1 MNSYDR
7 IMPELFRIVG
17 GALRL
22 DVKRVRNYT
31 DHLADKLEKEGDH
44 RTARRLRQLLAE
56 TDRTLRPAGTSALA
70 IPVDTESR
78 FPLVER
84 AQSLGQPVI
93 LSSTAWEVIREF
105 ISVAKSHAILEAE
118 GVNSPLSL
126 MLYGPPGCGKTLLAN
141 HIAQD
146 LDLEMFTAR
155 LDGLISS
162 YLGSTSKNI
171 RALFQFASERPCV
184 LFLDEFD
191 AIAKLRGDTLEL
203 GELKRVVNSFLQNL
217 DGLEPHTVVIAATN
231 HQELLDRAV
240 WRRFAYRLE
249 LPYPSRDDRRQMW
262 STFLGDLHAPSRDL
276 AVLADLSDGFSGSDI
291 REAALRLR
299 RQEIALAKPARLQD
313 AFRALRQL
321 APGDPNSYRFLS
333 ALSGSDPSKIAS
345 VLRARDPELYSFRM
359 IARLLG
365 CFQDHRIPH
374 HRPHRTRRWL
384 IQCHRN
390 VYPSRWCFPIKGSAE
405 A

>member
-1 MNSYDR
+1 MDSHDR
-7 IMPELFRIVG
+7 FMPELFRIVG

-44 RTARRLRQLLAE
+44 RTATRLRQLLAE
-56 TDRTLRPAGTSALA
+56 TDRTLRPAGTTAQAL
-70 IPVDTESR
+70 PVDTESR
-78 FPLVER
+78 FPLLER
-84 AQSLGQPVI
+84 ASSPDQPVI
-93 LSSTAWEVIREF
+93 LSPTAWEVVREF

-126 MLYGPPGCGKTLLAN
+126 MLHGPPGCGKTLLAH

-191 AIAKLRGDTLEL
+191 GIAKLRGDTLEL

-217 DGLEPHTVVIAATN
+217 DGLEPHTVIIAATN

-249 LPYPSRDDRRQMW
+249 LPYPSRNERREMW
-262 STFLGDLHAPSRDL
+262 STFLGDLGAPTRDL
-276 AVLADLSDGFSGSDI
+276 TVLADLSEGFSGSDI
-291 REAALRLR
+291 HEAALRLR
-299 RQEIALAKPARLQD
+299 RQEIALAKPARFRD

-321 APGDPNSYRFLS
+321 AVGDPNSRSFLS
-333 ALSGSDPSKIAS
+333 GLSDLGLSELAS
-345 VLRARDPELYSFRM
+345 VLRARNPELYSFQT

-365 CFQDHRIPH
+365 VSKATAFRLTDREEEDD
-374 HRPHRTRRWL
+374 
-384 IQCHRN
+384 
-390 VYPSRWCFPIKGSAE
+390 G
-405 A
+405 

>member
-1 MNSYDR
+1 MNRHDR
-7 IMPELFRIVG
+7 FMPELFRIVG

-22 DVKRVRNYT
+22 DVHRVRNYT
-31 DHLADKLEKEGDH
+31 NHLADKLEKEGDH
-44 RTARRLRQLLAE
+44 RTASRLRQLLAE
-56 TDRTLRPAGTSALA
+56 TDRTLRPAATQPLAL
-70 IPVDTESR
+70 PVDSESR
-78 FPLVER
+78 FPLLER
-84 AQSLGQPVI
+84 ASPLGQPVI
-93 LSSTAWEVIREF
+93 LSSTAWEVVHEF

-118 GVNSPLSL
+118 GVSSPLSL
-126 MLYGPPGCGKTLLAN
+126 MLHGPPGCGKTLLAN

-217 DGLEPHTVVIAATN
+217 DGLEPHTVIIAATN

-249 LPYPSRDDRRQMW
+249 LPYPSLNERRKMW
-262 STFLGDLHAPSRDL
+262 SAFLGDLRAPIPDL
-276 AVLADLSDGFSGSDI
+276 AVLADLSDGLSGSDI

-299 RQEIALAKPARLQD
+299 RQEIALGKSARLQD
-313 AFRALRQL
+313 ALRALRQL
-321 APGDPNSYRFLS
+321 ATGDPNSSGFLS
-333 ALSGSDPSKIAS
+333 GLSGAGLDVIAS
-345 VLRARDPELYSFRM
+345 VLRARNPDLYSFQV

-365 CFQDHRIPH
+365 VSKTTAYRMADREEQVD
-374 HRPHRTRRWL
+374 
-384 IQCHRN
+384 
-390 VYPSRWCFPIKGSAE
+390 G
-405 A
+405 

>member
-1 MNSYDR
+1 MISHDR
-7 IMPELFRIVG
+7 FIPELFRIVG

-22 DVKRVRNYT
+22 DVTRVRNYT
-31 DHLADKLEKEGDH
+31 NHLADKLEREGDH
-44 RTARRLRQLLAE
+44 RTAGRLRRLLAE

-70 IPVDTESR
+70 VPVDSESR
-78 FPLVER
+78 FPLLER
-84 AQSLGQPVI
+84 ASSLDHPVI
-93 LSSTAWEVIREF
+93 LSPTGWEVVHEF

-118 GVNSPLSL
+118 GVDSPLSL
-126 MLYGPPGCGKTLLAN
+126 MLHGPPGCGKTLLAN
-141 HIAQD
+141 HIARD
-146 LDLEMFTAR
+146 LDLQMFTAR

-217 DGLEPHTVVIAATN
+217 DALEPHTVIIAATN

-249 LPYPSRDDRRQMW
+249 LPYPSPKERQEMW
-262 STFLGDLHAPSRDL
+262 STFLGDLRHSIRDF

-291 REAALRLR
+291 REASLRLR

-321 APGDPNSYRFLS
+321 AVGDPNSSGFLS
-333 ALSGSDPSKIAS
+333 HLSGVDIRMLATL
-345 VLRARDPELYSFRM
+345 LRARNPNLYSYGM

-365 CFQDHRIPH
+365 VSKATAFRMTAREEEDD
-374 HRPHRTRRWL
+374 
-384 IQCHRN
+384 
-390 VYPSRWCFPIKGSAE
+390 G
-405 A
+405 

>member
-1 MNSYDR
+1 MTSDIR
-7 IMPELFRIVG
+7 FMPELFRIVG

-31 DHLADKLEKEGDH
+31 NHLADKLEKQGDH
-44 RTARRLRQLLAE
+44 RTASRLRQLLDE

-70 IPVDTESR
+70 VPVDAESR

-84 AQSLGQPVI
+84 ASSLGHPVI
-93 LSSTAWEVIREF
+93 LSPVAWEVVREF
-105 ISVAKSHAILEAE
+105 TSVAKSHAILEAE

-126 MLYGPPGCGKTLLAN
+126 LLHGPPGCGKTILAN

-146 LDLEMFTAR
+146 LDLEIFTAR

-217 DGLEPHTVVIAATN
+217 DWIEPHTVIIAATN

-249 LPYPSRDDRRQMW
+249 LPYPSRNERQEMW
-262 STFLGDLHAPSRDL
+262 STFLRGLGAPIRDL

-299 RQEIALAKPARLQD
+299 RQEIALARPARLQD
-313 AFRALRQL
+313 ALRALRQL
-321 APGDPNSYRFLS
+321 AVGDPNSRGFLS
-333 ALSGSDPSKIAS
+333 GLSKLSPAELAS
-345 VLRARDPELYSFRM
+345 VLRTRNPGLYSFQM

-365 CFQDHRIPH
+365 VSKTTAFRLTDRE
-374 HRPHRTRRWL
+374 
-384 IQCHRN
+384 
-390 VYPSRWCFPIKGSAE
+390 GGDG
-405 A
+405 

>member
-7 IMPELFRIVG
+7 FMPELFRIVG

-31 DHLADKLEKEGDH
+31 SHLAEKLDKEGDH
-44 RTARRLRQLLAE
+44 QTARRLRQLLAE
-56 TDRTLRPAGTSALA
+56 TDRTLRPAGTQTLAL
-70 IPVDTESR
+70 PVDAESR
-78 FPLVER
+78 FPLLER
-84 AQSLGQPVI
+84 TPSLGQPVI
-93 LSSTAWEVIREF
+93 LGPRAWEVIREF
-105 ISVAKSHAILEAE
+105 ISVAKSHAQLEAE
-118 GVNSPLSL
+118 GVSSPLSL
-126 MLYGPPGCGKTLLAN
+126 MLRGPPGCGKTVLAN
-141 HIAQD
+141 HIARE

-191 AIAKLRGDTLEL
+191 AIAKLRGDTFEL
-203 GELKRVVNSFLQNL
+203 GELKRVVNTFLQNL

-249 LPYPSRDDRRQMW
+249 LPYPSLNERRQMW
-262 STFLGDLHAPSRDL
+262 STFLENIPATKRDL

-299 RQEIALAKPARLQD
+299 RQEIASATTAGLQD
-313 AFRALRQL
+313 AFRALSQL
-321 APGDPNSYRFLS
+321 APGDPHSSRFLS
-333 ALSGSDPSKIAS
+333 ALSDSSLEMIAY
-345 VLRARDPELYSFRM
+345 VLRARDPKLYSFEI

-365 CFQDHRIPH
+365 VSKATAFRMTGRGEEDD
-374 HRPHRTRRWL
+374 
-384 IQCHRN
+384 
-390 VYPSRWCFPIKGSAE
+390 G
-405 A
+405 

>member
-1 MNSYDR
+1 
-7 IMPELFRIVG
+7 MPELFRIVG

-22 DVKRVRNYT
+22 DVHRVRNYT
-31 DHLADKLEKEGDH
+31 NHLADKLEKEGDH
-44 RTARRLRQLLAE
+44 RTASRLRQLLAE
-56 TDRTLRPAGTSALA
+56 TDRTLRPAATQTLAL
-70 IPVDTESR
+70 PVDSESR
-78 FPLVER
+78 FPLLER
-84 AQSLGQPVI
+84 ASPLEHPVI
-93 LSSTAWEVIREF
+93 LSPTAWEVVHEF

-126 MLYGPPGCGKTLLAN
+126 MLHGPPGCGKTLLAN

-191 AIAKLRGDTLEL
+191 AIAKLCGDTLEL

-217 DGLEPHTVVIAATN
+217 DGLEPHTVIIAATN

-249 LPYPSRDDRRQMW
+249 LPFPSQDERQQMW
-262 STFLGDLHAPSRDL
+262 SAFLDDLRAPIPDL
-276 AVLADLSDGFSGSDI
+276 TVLADLSDGLSGSDI

-299 RQEIALAKPARLQD
+299 RQEIALAKSARLQD

-321 APGDPNSYRFLS
+321 ATGDPNSSGFLS
-333 ALSGSDPSKIAS
+333 GLSSAGLDVIAS
-345 VLRARDPELYSFRM
+345 VLRTRNPDLYSFQV

-365 CFQDHRIPH
+365 VSKTTAYRLADREEQVD
-374 HRPHRTRRWL
+374 
-384 IQCHRN
+384 
-390 VYPSRWCFPIKGSAE
+390 G
-405 A
+405 

>member
-7 IMPELFRIVG
+7 FIPELFRIVG

-31 DHLADKLEKEGDH
+31 NHLADKLEKEGDH

-70 IPVDTESR
+70 IPVDAESR
-78 FPLVER
+78 FPLLER
-84 AQSLGQPVI
+84 APSLGQPVM
-93 LSSTAWEVIREF
+93 LNPRAWEVIREF
-105 ISVAKSHAILEAE
+105 ISVAKSHALLEAE

-141 HIAQD
+141 HIAQA
-146 LDLEMFTAR
+146 LDLKMFTAR

-171 RALFQFASERPCV
+171 RTLFQFASERPCV

-191 AIAKLRGDTLEL
+191 AIAKLRGDTFEL

-217 DGLEPHTVVIAATN
+217 DGVEPHTVVIAATN

-249 LPYPSRDDRRQMW
+249 LPYPSQNERWQMW
-262 STFLGDLHAPSRDL
+262 STFLDDLPTRRDL

-299 RQEIALAKPARLQD
+299 RQEIASAKKARLQD
-313 AFRALRQL
+313 AFRALHQL
-321 APGDPNSYRFLS
+321 APGDPNSSRFLS
-333 ALSGSDPSKIAS
+333 ALSGSSPSEIAC
-345 VLRARDPELYSFRM
+345 VLRARNPKLYSFQM
-359 IARLLG
+359 IARLVGVSKATAFRMTGRLEEDDG
-365 CFQDHRIPH
+365 
-374 HRPHRTRRWL
+374 
-384 IQCHRN
+384 
-390 VYPSRWCFPIKGSAE
+390 
-405 A
+405 

>member
-1 MNSYDR
+1 
-7 IMPELFRIVG
+7 MPELFRIVG

-31 DHLADKLEKEGDH
+31 NHLADKLEKEGDH
-44 RTARRLRQLLAE
+44 RTADRLRQLLAE
-56 TDRTLRPAGTSALA
+56 TDRTLRSAGAPALA
-70 IPVDTESR
+70 LPVDTESR
-78 FPLVER
+78 FPLLER
-84 AQSLGQPVI
+84 TSSTGQPVI
-93 LSSTAWEVIREF
+93 LSPSAWEIVREF
-105 ISVAKSHAILEAE
+105 VSVAKSHAILEAE

-126 MLYGPPGCGKTLLAN
+126 MLHGPPGCGKTLLAN
-141 HIAQD
+141 RIAQD

-155 LDGLISS
+155 LDGLVSS

-171 RALFQFASERPCV
+171 RTLFQFASERPCV

-217 DGLEPHTVVIAATN
+217 DGLEPHTVIIAATN

-249 LPYPSRDDRRQMW
+249 LPYPSRNERREMW
-262 STFLGDLHAPSRDL
+262 STFLGGLDALIRDV

-291 REAALRLR
+291 HEAALRLR
-299 RQEIALAKPARLQD
+299 RQEVALAKPARFQD

-321 APGDPNSYRFLS
+321 AVGDPNSCGFLS
-333 ALSGSDPSKIAS
+333 NLSDLGPSELAS
-345 VLRARDPELYSFRM
+345 VLRARNPDLYSFRM

-365 CFQDHRIPH
+365 VSKATAFRLTDREEEDD
-374 HRPHRTRRWL
+374 
-384 IQCHRN
+384 
-390 VYPSRWCFPIKGSAE
+390 G
-405 A
+405 

>member
-1 MNSYDR
+1 
-7 IMPELFRIVG
+7 MPELFRIVG

-22 DVKRVRNYT
+22 DVHRVRNYT
-31 DHLADKLEKEGDH
+31 NHLADKLEKEGDH
-44 RTARRLRQLLAE
+44 RTASRLRQLLAE
-56 TDRTLRPAGTSALA
+56 TDRTLRPASTQALA
-70 IPVDTESR
+70 LPVDSESR
-78 FPLVER
+78 FPLLER
-84 AQSLGQPVI
+84 ASPLGHPVI
-93 LSSTAWEVIREF
+93 LSSTAWEVIHEF
-105 ISVAKSHAILEAE
+105 VSVAKSHAILEAE

-217 DGLEPHTVVIAATN
+217 DGLEPHTVIIAATN

-249 LPYPSRDDRRQMW
+249 LPFPSQNERQQMW
-262 STFLGDLHAPSRDL
+262 SAFLDDLRAPITDL
-276 AVLADLSDGFSGSDI
+276 AVLADLSDGLSGSDI

-299 RQEIALAKPARLQD
+299 RQEIALAKSARLQD
-313 AFRALRQL
+313 AFWALRQL
-321 APGDPNSYRFLS
+321 ATDDPNSSGFLS
-333 ALSGSDPSKIAS
+333 GLSGAGLGVIAS
-345 VLRARDPELYSFRM
+345 VLRARNPELYSFQM

-365 CFQDHRIPH
+365 VSKTTAFRLTDRE
-374 HRPHRTRRWL
+374 
-384 IQCHRN
+384 
-390 VYPSRWCFPIKGSAE
+390 GGDG
-405 A
+405 

>member
-1 MNSYDR
+1 M
-7 IMPELFRIVG
+7 V
-17 GALRL
+17 
-22 DVKRVRNYT
+22 
-31 DHLADKLEKEGDH
+31 H
-44 RTARRLRQLLAE
+44 
-56 TDRTLRPAGTSALA
+56 
-70 IPVDTESR
+70 
-78 FPLVER
+78 
-84 AQSLGQPVI
+84 
-93 LSSTAWEVIREF
+93 EF

-126 MLYGPPGCGKTLLAN
+126 MLHGPPGCGKTLLAN
-141 HIAQD
+141 HIARDID
-146 LDLEMFTAR
+146 LQMFTAR

-217 DGLEPHTVVIAATN
+217 DALEPHTVIIAATN

-249 LPYPSRDDRRQMW
+249 LPYPSPTERQEMW
-262 STFLGDLHAPSRDL
+262 STFLGDLRFSVRDV

-299 RQEIALAKPARLQD
+299 RQEIVLAKPARLEN

-321 APGDPNSYRFLS
+321 AVGDPNS
-333 ALSGSDPSKIAS
+333 SGFSFESFRRGHS
-345 VLRARDPELYSFRM
+345 RARDLAP
-359 IARLLG
+359 G
-365 CFQDHRIPH
+365 
-374 HRPHRTRRWL
+374 T
-384 IQCHRN
+384 
-390 VYPSRWCFPIKGSAE
+390 
-405 A
+405 

>member
-7 IMPELFRIVG
+7 FMPELFRIVG

-22 DVKRVRNYT
+22 DVQRVRNYT
-31 DHLADKLEKEGDH
+31 NHLAEKLEKEEDH

-56 TDRTLRPAGTSALA
+56 TDRTIRPAGTQAPSV
-70 IPVDTESR
+70 PVDAESR
-78 FPLVER
+78 FPLLEQV
-84 AQSLGQPVI
+84 SPLDHPVM
-93 LSSTAWEVIREF
+93 LSSTAWEVVHEF
-105 ISVAKSHAILEAE
+105 KSVAKSHAILEAE

-126 MLYGPPGCGKTLLAN
+126 MLHGPPGCGKTLLAN

-146 LDLEMFTAR
+146 LDLDMFMAR

-162 YLGSTSKNI
+162 YLGNTSKNI

-191 AIAKLRGDTLEL
+191 AIAKLRGDKLEL
-203 GELKRVVNSFLQNL
+203 GELNRVVNSFLQNL
-217 DGLEPHTVVIAATN
+217 DGLEPHTVIIVATN

-240 WRRFAYRLE
+240 WRRFSYRLE
-249 LPYPSRDDRRQMW
+249 LPYPSLNERRKMW
-262 STFLGDLHAPSRDL
+262 STFLGDLRKPLRDL

-291 REAALRLR
+291 REATLRLR
-299 RQEIALAKPARLQD
+299 RQEIALAKPARLKD

-321 APGDPNSYRFLS
+321 AIGDPNSTGFLS
-333 ALSGSDPSKIAS
+333 DISGSGQDEIAS
-345 VLRARDPELYSFRM
+345 VLRRRNPDLYSYQV

-365 CFQDHRIPH
+365 VSKTTAYRMADRE
-374 HRPHRTRRWL
+374 
-384 IQCHRN
+384 
-390 VYPSRWCFPIKGSAE
+390 GE
-405 A
+405 AGG

>member
-1 MNSYDR
+1 
-7 IMPELFRIVG
+7 MPELFRIVG

-22 DVKRVRNYT
+22 DVHRVRNYT
-31 DHLADKLEKEGDH
+31 NHLADKLEKEGDH
-44 RTARRLRQLLAE
+44 RTASRLRQLLAE
-56 TDRTLRPAGTSALA
+56 TDRTLRPAATQPLAL
-70 IPVDTESR
+70 PVDSESR
-78 FPLVER
+78 FPLLER
-84 AQSLGQPVI
+84 ASPLGQPVI
-93 LSSTAWEVIREF
+93 LSSTAWEVVHEF

-118 GVNSPLSL
+118 GVSSPLSL
-126 MLYGPPGCGKTLLAN
+126 MLHGPPGCGKTLLAN

-217 DGLEPHTVVIAATN
+217 DGLEPHTVIIAATN

-249 LPYPSRDDRRQMW
+249 LPYPSLNERRKMW
-262 STFLGDLHAPSRDL
+262 SAFLGDLRAPIPDL
-276 AVLADLSDGFSGSDI
+276 AVLADLSDGLSGSDI

-299 RQEIALAKPARLQD
+299 RQEIALGKSARLQD
-313 AFRALRQL
+313 ALRALRQL
-321 APGDPNSYRFLS
+321 ATGDPNSSGFLS
-333 ALSGSDPSKIAS
+333 GLSGAGLDVIAS
-345 VLRARDPELYSFRM
+345 VLRARNPDLYSFQV

-365 CFQDHRIPH
+365 VSKTTAYRMADREEQVD
-374 HRPHRTRRWL
+374 
-384 IQCHRN
+384 
-390 VYPSRWCFPIKGSAE
+390 G
-405 A
+405 